1 MRRAQLSGSV
11 TSVTSVTSSRAA
23 MGQRQ
28 PRTELKMYIREYPN
42 NPFIDFSGHVYS
54 HLLAFGVR
62 VVQRNFLSLQAVQLQ
77 EQLRHPEDMIRIAPV
92 FWSDFNAK
100 SFAPAFEE
108 EFGIDLEGIDETL
121 VRLMIYFALTSLLP
135 GQDLTESHI
144 SIQVAV
150 LRTSIAVG
158 IYLLQTG
165 ERRTTGIDFIT
176 DAATQLGLL

>member
-1 MRRAQLSGSV
+1 
-11 TSVTSVTSSRAA
+11 
-23 MGQRQ
+23 
-28 PRTELKMYIREYPN
+28 MYITEYPT

-62 VVQRNFLSLQAVQLQ
+62 VVQRNDLSIRAIQLQ
-77 EQLRHPEDMIRIAPV
+77 DLLRHPEAMIRIAPEFWTNFDAESFVPV
-92 FWSDFNAK
+92 F
-100 SFAPAFEE
+100 EQ

-121 VRLMIYFALTSLLP
+121 VRLMIFFALTSLLP

-144 SIQVAV
+144 SIQVEA
-150 LRTSIAVG
+150 LRTSIAGG

-165 ERRTTGIDFIT
+165 EHRTTGIDFIT